1 MPRFFFHVYDGRE
14 FKRDVE
20 GLELPDTEAVH
31 GAAVTSLTEMARR
44 RLVDQGQCDI
54 VAEVQD
60 EAGRR
65 VYTANVSLASRWVME
80 RV

>member
-1 MPRFFFHVYDGRE
+1 MH
-14 FKRDVE
+14 
-20 GLELPDTEAVH
+20 A
-31 GAAVTSLTEMARR
+31 AAVASLTDMAKR

-65 VYTANVSLASRWVME
+65 VYTANVSLTSRWAME